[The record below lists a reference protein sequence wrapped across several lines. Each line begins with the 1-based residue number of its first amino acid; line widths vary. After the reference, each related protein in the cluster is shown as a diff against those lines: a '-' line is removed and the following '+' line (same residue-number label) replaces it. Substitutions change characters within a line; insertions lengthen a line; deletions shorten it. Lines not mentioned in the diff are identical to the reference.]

1 MSNSISFLELELQ
14 FVLDSKKAKG
24 RRLYFLD
31 HEGQT
36 SLQRQVSRGQF
47 RKGGKWNYSF
57 KAYLKPIIHD
67 KLTPIDVEVSYEL
80 ASNGGSRGKNKTY
93 HKIIYIMN
101 PFTYWEILIVA

>member
-36 SLQRQVSRGQF
+36 SLQRHVSRGEF
-47 RKGGKWNYSF
+47 RKGGKWNHSF

-80 ASNGGSRGKNKTY
+80 ASYGGSRGRNEI
-93 HKIIYIMN
+93 HCKIIYN
-101 PFTYWEILIVA
+101 KRLFK